1 MDRFLKTLDLVHRWT
16 GGLIGL
22 LLALLGLTG
31 ALLVHKDAW
40 VSLPHAHDAQ
50 ITGTGQVAAAVERI
64 MADPAQR
71 PAGVI
76 FASETFGLHRL
87 SYKGG
92 AGAYVDQ
99 AGNVVTR
106 WQSQWE
112 RPELWM
118 FDFHH
123 HLFAGDSGEVVIGI
137 AGLCGLFFVI
147 SGSILWWRTRRTF
160 VFRLWPRRMTRSA
173 IGRQHRD
180 LGIVV
185 APLLLLS
192 LYTGVTM
199 VFRPAAALVLGP
211 SAPALIDRSLK
222 PPRPTGA
229 RLADR
234 LDWGAM
240 VRTARARF
248 PDAELRGLSLP
259 RKDSGLITLRMK
271 QPGEWLPNGRTVFYF
286 AADTGRFVDARDAL
300 ALPAQVRGYNLLYP
314 LHAAEV
320 GGLAYRLVMTISGL
334 ALTLLGSLAVW
345 SFWFRRRVTPVMP
358 SSTISPATSW

>member
-1 MDRFLKTLDLVHRWT
+1 MAFLKTLDLLHRWT
-16 GGLIGL
+16 GGVIGL
-22 LLALLGLTG
+22 LLALMGLSG
-31 ALLVHKDAW
+31 AILVHRDAW
-40 VSLPHAHDAQ
+40 VSLPHAQDAQ
-50 ITGTGQVAAAVERI
+50 VTDTAQVAATVTRI
-64 MADPAQR
+64 MEDPNGQ
-71 PAGVI
+71 PTGII
-76 FASETFGLHRL
+76 FANPNFGLHRL
-87 SYKGG
+87 SYKGD

-112 RPELWM
+112 RPELWI

-147 SGSILWWRTRRTF
+147 SGTILWWRTRKTF
-160 VFRLWPRRMTRSA
+160 AFRLWPRRMTRSA

-199 VFRPAAALVLGP
+199 VFRPTAALVLGP

-222 PPRPTGA
+222 APKPTGA
-229 RLADR
+229 KLAKH

-240 VRTARARF
+240 IRTARARF
-248 PDAELRGLSLP
+248 PDAEFRGLSMP

-271 QPGEWLPNGRTVFYF
+271 QPAEWLPNGRTTFYF
-286 AADTGRFVDARDAL
+286 AADTGKLVEARDAL

-314 LHAAEV
+314 LHAAKV
-320 GGLAYRLVMTISGL
+320 GGLAYRLVMTVSGL
-334 ALTLLGSLAVW
+334 ALTLLGSLTVW
-345 SFWFRRRVTPVMP
+345 AFWFKRQARPVAP
-358 SSTISPATSW
+358 RSTISPASSS